1 MDAIPMDPTTDRL
14 AVARRLTLVSLG
26 TNLFLA
32 VLKIVGGLLGNSS
45 VVVADGV
52 DSMSDIFTTL
62 LAYTGV
68 RMAEKAPD
76 EEHPYGHERFEA
88 VLGKALAFFLFLVA
102 GAIVYKAWEE
112 IRAPYVPPPTALAL
126 AAAAIS
132 IAGKVFLSQYTIRT
146 ARRIRSSI
154 YEADGRNYLNDVL
167 SSVLSLSGAF
177 LAQQGFQFFQPVF
190 SVIIALFVFRVGF
203 ELYRDSITDLT
214 DRAADRTL
222 TGEMQRA
229 ILANPGVRRIDLFRS
244 RMHGKRVYVDLEI
257 AVARDLSLVD
267 AHGIAEAVHD
277 ELEGKFPEIKHVM
290 VHVNPSGQNPGDLP
304 TPPPESPQSQAS

>member
-1 MDAIPMDPTTDRL
+1 MDPTTNRL
-14 AVARRLTLVSLG
+14 AVARRLTLVSVG

-32 VLKIVGGLLGNSS
+32 VLKIVAGLVGNSS

-52 DSMSDIFTTL
+52 DSMSDLFTTL

-88 VLGKALAFFLFLVA
+88 VMGKALAFFLFLVA
-102 GAIVYKAWEE
+102 GAIVYKACEE
-112 IRAPYVPPPTALAL
+112 IRAPYVPPPTTLAL
-126 AAAAIS
+126 VAAAVS
-132 IAGKVFLSQYTIRT
+132 IAGKIFLSQYTIRT
-146 ARRIRSSI
+146 ARRIQSSI

-167 SSVLSLSGAF
+167 SSILSLSGAW
-177 LAQQGFQFFQPVF
+177 LAQQGFQMFQPIF

-203 ELYRDSITDLT
+203 DLYRDSITDLT
-214 DRAADRTL
+214 DRAADRAL
-222 TGEMQRA
+222 TGEMQQT
-229 ILANPGVRRIDLFRS
+229 ILANPAVRRIDLFRS

-257 AVARDLSLVD
+257 AVARHLSLVD

-277 ELEGKFPEIKHVM
+277 DLEGKFPALKHVM
-290 VHVNPSGQNPGDLP
+290 VHVNPSGQDPED
-304 TPPPESPQSQAS
+304 PPRPSTAYRAGSTAS